1 MANYTQP
8 GYDPSLHG
16 YWKGTA
22 DGAPN
27 FGYPANYYYADTMR
41 SLFIGFENFFK
52 IDA

>member
-1 MANYTQP
+1 MANYTQE

-27 FGYPANYYYADTMR
+27 FGYPQN
-41 SLFIGFENFFK
+41 
-52 IDA
+52 